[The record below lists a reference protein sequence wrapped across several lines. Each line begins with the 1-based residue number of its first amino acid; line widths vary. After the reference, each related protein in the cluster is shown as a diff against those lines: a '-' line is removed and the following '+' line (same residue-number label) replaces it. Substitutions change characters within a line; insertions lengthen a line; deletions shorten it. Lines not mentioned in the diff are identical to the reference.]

1 MIKNDLVS
9 LLKSSSSPDH
19 PILTSLV
26 SLISLCASFDAG
38 LIHSLETLTLTDID
52 RVSIIKSI
60 VSPTLKRSGINSQ
73 SDPKHASAHGNLT
86 LSDPYWQYRFKD

>member
-9 LLKSSSSPDH
+9 LLESRPPLDY

-26 SLISLCASFDAG
+26 SFVSICTSFEAG

-52 RVSIIKSI
+52 HVSIMKSS
-60 VSPTLKRSGINSQ
+60 VMKPHMEKRWNTGQ
-73 SDPKHASAHGNLT
+73 SDPKHASVNGN
-86 LSDPYWQYRFKD
+86 